1 MKMIL
6 VDRLPKV
13 FPIADC
19 REGLNTG
26 FTAFNDSDSVTVSPL
41 VIADPVSVNNVDL
54 NQLWCIVTKKDPCNY
69 GNCRISNR
77 NHIET
82 EEEGMIRNIGTCQYI
97 KADPSQDGEVKMIAE
112 VYQCKLNFIYDV
124 EIYVPSRL
132 ISPLP
137 QSLTL

>member
-26 FTAFNDSDSVTVSPL
+26 FTAFADNDSVTVSLL
-41 VIADPVSVNNVDL
+41 VIEDPVSVNNVDL

-97 KADPSQDGEVKMIAE
+97 KADPSQDGEVKMIPE
-112 VYQCKLNFIYDV
+112 VCK
-124 EIYVPSRL
+124 
-132 ISPLP
+132 
-137 QSLTL
+137 

>member
-26 FTAFNDSDSVTVSPL
+26 FTAFDNNDSVIVSLL
-41 VIADPVSVNNVDL
+41 VIEDPVSVNNVDL
-54 NQLWCIVTKKDPCNY
+54 NQLWCIVTKEEPCNY
-69 GNCRISNR
+69 GNCTEFILPPSNR

-82 EEEGMIRNIGTCQYI
+82 EDEGMIRNIGTCKYI
-97 KADPSQDGEVKMIAE
+97 KADPEQDGEVKMT
-112 VYQCKLNFIYDV
+112 VKY
-124 EIYVPSRL
+124 
-132 ISPLP
+132 
-137 QSLTL
+137 